1 MTDTL
6 KIKKDFLKLL
16 GNDNPS
22 NEDLKKLEPIPD
34 SQLLK
39 PIVSDCKKRG
49 VSLRMIAI
57 RYNITIDSIEKISQR
72 SKQE

>member
-22 NEDLKKLEPIPD
+22 NEDLKKLESIPD

-57 RYNITIDSIEKISQR
+57 RYSVSQDVVKKISSNNQD
-72 SKQE
+72 